1 MMIIFE
7 KLAVKRVFA
16 IDVLNLRSSDSLNFL
31 RVLKE
36 SVVFVSLNY
45 LFIDIKLEVWTV
57 FVLIIEYLLR
67 YNVNYN

>member
-7 KLAVKRVFA
+7 KLAVKRVVA

-31 RVLKE
+31 RVLKD
-36 SVVFVSLNY
+36 SVVFISLNY

-57 FVLIIEYLLR
+57 FVLIVEYLLR
-67 YNVNYN
+67 YNVDYN